1 MGTVIAMA
9 HCPFHD
15 DRTPSLA
22 IYEDSYHCFG
32 CKKTGKIEPWM
43 SELIHGVD
51 TRDKSHPKLDVTKYS
66 YELSDNVKKFFEDR
80 QIPEYAT
87 INYLVKG
94 KGDVVVLP
102 CYDVDM
108 QLTGHQK
115 RNVVRKSKNKYITI
129 PVNGVYPDYSWCPL
143 QEHAPL
149 TETIGAR
156 HRVVVIVES
165 IVDGLFV
172 NRVGFDA
179 LALLGTS
186 PRGSLIPLLASHGLS
201 CIIFFDPDA
210 IVVASY
216 LNDKLNAHGINSVV
230 LDSDVKPYE
239 CDRGTIYRTIQ
250 KLNKELQK
258 NDI

>member
-1 MGTVIAMA
+1 MGVVIAMA

-32 CKKTGKIEPWM
+32 CKKTGKLEPWM
-43 SELIHGVD
+43 TELISGVD
-51 TRDKSHPKLDVTKYS
+51 IREKTTPTLDTNKYS
-66 YELSDNVKKFFEDR
+66 YQLSDNVKKFFEDR

-87 INYLVKG
+87 ISYLVKG

-102 CYDVDM
+102 CYDIDM
-108 QLTGHQK
+108 QVTGYQK
-115 RNVVRKSKNKYITI
+115 RNVVRKAKNKYITVPI
-129 PVNGVYPDYSWCPL
+129 NNIYPDYSWCPL
-143 QEHAPL
+143 HEHEPL
-149 TETIGAR
+149 TDNITDR
-156 HRVVVIVES
+156 SRVIIIVES

-179 LALLGTS
+179 IALLGTS
-186 PRGSLIPLLASHGLS
+186 PRGSLIPLLASYGLS

-216 LNDKLNAHGINSVV
+216 LNDKFNAHGLNSVV

-239 CDRGTIYRTIQ
+239 CDRSTLYKTIT
-250 KLNKELQK
+250 KLRKELQ
-258 NDI
+258 NGE